1 MNLIFNILLIATFKD
16 HLVGETTVADYLLFR
31 LNKNEE
37 FGYVQALG
45 LQAPTDDINQV
56 LVHIAI
62 ERNLKLKIRNAVDG
76 MSLKLQSNWCQILII
91 YVLYFSGSYRIVP
104 DFKSAAQ
111 DFLNRFRLAKFG
123 AIVLDKDL
131 LDTSIFDNEYVNS
144 LKAWCVAMQ

>member
-37 FGYVQALG
+37 FGYVQA
-45 LQAPTDDINQV
+45 PTDDINQV

-76 MSLKLQSNWCQILII
+76 MSLKLQSN
-91 YVLYFSGSYRIVP
+91 
-104 DFKSAAQ
+104 
-111 DFLNRFRLAKFG
+111 
-123 AIVLDKDL
+123 
-131 LDTSIFDNEYVNS
+131 
-144 LKAWCVAMQ
+144 